1 MDPRFR
7 GDDGIRIGAQS
18 PITGYWSLFT
28 DACRRRLQAVDASVM
43 RPGALAAL
51 AVMCGIATAA
61 AEEFHFLG
69 PMPARNFQPIQL
81 IFLNLPF
88 ERAAT
93 LPPETLAFDLQS
105 AESNVVAT
113 TQGGTE
119 SLLKFESNRTV
130 IGFRLGVAP
139 GWEAGVAFPFIS
151 RFGGFLDPIIDEVE
165 KLFGRENPERSFWP
179 DNTFAGFSVVRGDT
193 TLFQGQKE
201 QFQLSDL
208 WLSAKREL
216 RLAEGAP
223 MLALRA
229 AIKLP
234 TGSLDRVTGSGKP
247 DFGLGMALDYL
258 LFRRLMLYCNLNMVY
273 PVGPLTDARL
283 TLDPIFTQ
291 SFAAELALGRT
302 VSAVLHQAA
311 YSSPF
316 HGTQTALLNN
326 GAVELG
332 LGLNWAVHPALGLQ
346 LLAIQNVSGVE
357 SAADF
362 SVLLAASVRSVTSD
376 K

>member
-1 MDPRFR
+1 
-7 GDDGIRIGAQS
+7 
-18 PITGYWSLFT
+18 
-28 DACRRRLQAVDASVM
+28 M

-51 AVMCGIATAA
+51 AAVCGTLTAGA
-61 AEEFHFLG
+61 QEIRFLG
-69 PMPARNFQPIQL
+69 PIPTRNFQPIQL

-88 ERAAT
+88 ERAAA
-93 LPPETLAFDLQS
+93 LPPETLAVDLQS

-113 TQGGTE
+113 THGATA

-130 IGFRLGVAP
+130 ISFRLGVAP
-139 GWEAGVAFPFIS
+139 GWEAGAAFPFIS
-151 RFGGFLDPIIDEVE
+151 RFGGFLDPFIDEVE

-193 TLFQGQKE
+193 TLFHGEKE
-201 QFQLSDL
+201 RFQLGDL

-216 RLAEGAP
+216 RFSAHAP
-223 MLALRA
+223 VLGLRA

-247 DFGLGMALDYL
+247 DFGIGMALDYL
-258 LFRRLMLYCNLNMVY
+258 VWRRLMLYFNLNMIY

-283 TLDPIFTQ
+283 ALDPMFTQ
-291 SFAAELALGRT
+291 SFAAELALAGT
-302 VSAVLHQAA
+302 LGAVLHQAA
-311 YSSPF
+311 YTSPL
-316 HGTQTALLNN
+316 HGTQTGLLDN

-332 LGLNWAVHPALGLQ
+332 LGLNWGLHRLAGLQ
-346 LLAIQNVSGVE
+346 ILAIQNVSGVE

-362 SVLLAASVRSVTSD
+362 TLLLAATVRSVTREERYEPTR
-376 K
+376 